1 MIWTNGWF
9 SLSSSHMN
17 ACKGSNLTIQQRIAN
32 FLLTYRSTKHPTTGR
47 TLASLFLGRKLQTQ
61 VTRLRLNTE
70 EMVMDSQGKQRATK
84 KVHAKFREFY
94 PGGRIVVKDLR
105 RNNSRWPG
113 SVAERNRPKSYV
125 VVLKD
130 GRIWRWHVNHTRRDS
145 IDSEVSKHGVASES

>member
-1 MIWTNGWF
+1 
-9 SLSSSHMN
+9 
-17 ACKGSNLTIQQRIAN
+17 
-32 FLLTYRSTKHPTTGR
+32 
-47 TLASLFLGRKLQTQ
+47 
-61 VTRLRLNTE
+61 
-70 EMVMDSQGKQRATK
+70 MDSQGKQRATN

-105 RNNSRWPG
+105 RNNSWWPG

-145 IDSEVSKHGVASES
+145 IDSEVSKHGVASESQDNVLDPLCQDPLSTDVPLQPQLPANSSVMNPARS